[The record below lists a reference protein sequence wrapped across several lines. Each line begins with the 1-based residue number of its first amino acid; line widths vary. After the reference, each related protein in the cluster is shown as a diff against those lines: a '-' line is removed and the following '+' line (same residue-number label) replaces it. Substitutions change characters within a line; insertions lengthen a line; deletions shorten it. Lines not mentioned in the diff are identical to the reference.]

1 MTEKFGK
8 VERLDAFRWR
18 LPRSYKDGMRVEG
31 KIIAGEALMESIC
44 RDQAV
49 EQVANVAFLPGIVGT
64 SMAMP
69 DIHWGYGFPI
79 GGVAAMAVE
88 DGVVSPGGV
97 GYDINCGMRL
107 LKSNLTLPDIEG
119 RLESLIDALFQAVPS
134 GVGEKGRIRLQERD
148 LNRVLEQGARWAIRE
163 GYGWNEDLEF
173 TEAGGALPSARA
185 GEVSERAKTR
195 GLGQLGTLG
204 AGNHFL
210 EVQVVE
216 EIYDPVAAG
225 AFGLF
230 PGQITVMIH
239 SGSRG
244 LGHQVCT
251 DFIERM
257 NRAVNKYGIHLPD
270 RQLCCAPI
278 RSPEGEQY
286 LAAMAAAANYAWA
299 NRQAIAHWTRGAFE
313 KVFGLSAEK
322 MGLSLVYD
330 VAHNI
335 AKIEEYEIEGK
346 MKMLCVH
353 RKGATRSFPPGH
365 PEVPAAHRAVGQAV
379 LVPGDMGRGSYILSG
394 TEKAMQETFGSTCHG
409 AGRLLSRGEAKRRT
423 DSRELMARLRGQ
435 GIIVRSAS
443 LGTLAEEGPE
453 AYKDVTGVVESAQG
467 AGISRKVA
475 RMRPVAVMKG

>member
-148 LNRVLEQGARWAIRE
+148 LNRVLEQGSRWAIRE

-173 TEAGGALPSARA
+173 TEAEGALPSARA
-185 GEVSERAKTR
+185 GEVSDRAKTR
-195 GLGQLGTLG
+195 GLGQRGTLG

-251 DFIERM
+251 DYIERM

-299 NRQAIAHWTRGAFE
+299 NRQAIAHWARGAFE

-322 MGLSLVYD
+322 MGLFLVYD

-335 AKIEEYEIEGK
+335 AKIEEYEINGK
-346 MKMLCVH
+346 IKQVCVH

-423 DSRELMARLRGQ
+423 DSRELMARLQGQ